1 MKNSLDGAVVLAL
14 LAGLLLAGCGT
25 GGEDADAGG
34 SAPSGTGSHHHDAPG
49 SDAAPGDA
57 SDDGAP
63 DDAAPDAAPG
73 DAGDGDADGDG
84 DGDVPNPD
92 PNRYHWN
99 GSEDPFF
106 EGWYYKLKDQATGQ
120 SFFFIYGVQNPA
132 TPADP
137 MSGGFVYV
145 ERGDG
150 DYEFKLLPLSE
161 FQASKQICDVTVGPS
176 HATETHID
184 GQTGAGSRTITWDL
198 DIVIRSEWGNTM
210 GILTN
215 KPLIPVNWYVN
226 ALSSRISG
234 VIRWRGTEY
243 AVDDAPG
250 YNDHNWGPLFPDS
263 WLWSHANGFD
273 DPDEALAFAGG
284 PVPLGPVTPDGYMLV
299 YRVKNKMYAFRTQD
313 VTAVFNVTQ
322 SHLTGQ
328 VQVTA
333 TQGNDRV
340 VYTVASK
347 PADQRVVLVP
357 TTTGMVPGGFETFE
371 GTFTVDLYARQGT
384 AWTRLR
390 HAVSDVG
397 VIEFGGGY
405 GGF

>member
-132 TPADP
+132 TPAKNTSAMRIP
-137 MSGGFVYV
+137 
-145 ERGDG
+145 
-150 DYEFKLLPLSE
+150 
-161 FQASKQICDVTVGPS
+161 
-176 HATETHID
+176 
-184 GQTGAGSRTITWDL
+184 GSRFTSGT
-198 DIVIRSEWGNTM
+198 RS
-210 GILTN
+210 
-215 KPLIPVNWYVN
+215 V
-226 ALSSRISG
+226 
-234 VIRWRGTEY
+234 
-243 AVDDAPG
+243 AP
-250 YNDHNWGPLFPDS
+250 
-263 WLWSHANGFD
+263 
-273 DPDEALAFAGG
+273 
-284 PVPLGPVTPDGYMLV
+284 T
-299 YRVKNKMYAFRTQD
+299 
-313 VTAVFNVTQ
+313 
-322 SHLTGQ
+322 
-328 VQVTA
+328 
-333 TQGNDRV
+333 
-340 VYTVASK
+340 
-347 PADQRVVLVP
+347 
-357 TTTGMVPGGFETFE
+357 
-371 GTFTVDLYARQGT
+371 
-384 AWTRLR
+384 
-390 HAVSDVG
+390 
-397 VIEFGGGY
+397 
-405 GGF
+405 